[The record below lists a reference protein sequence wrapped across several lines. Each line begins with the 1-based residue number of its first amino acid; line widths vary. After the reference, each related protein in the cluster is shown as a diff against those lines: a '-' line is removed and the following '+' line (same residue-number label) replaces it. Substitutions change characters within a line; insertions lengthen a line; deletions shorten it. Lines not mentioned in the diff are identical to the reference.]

1 MVHNETSMRFVEGV
15 ASKPL
20 ITIFGQIS
28 NSLCNL
34 CNLCLEYSVIAL
46 SCPLPAVAKSDVK
59 ITKDHS
65 TEIDHAS
72 SLKRCAQKWWTCRP
86 CWTRSGHHDGWIL
99 RQPTSLSL
107 GFIVLHAMQRC
118 FWWCYED
125 FDLGSCNMLLSF
137 LVLSTLLFWVSIQ
150 WTEKVKV
157 TLILTAGDKD
167 DDYIKVVHVM
177 MIARKKIG
185 AVDHHFSHGGQWRH
199 QGTRLRC
206 DHQKWRKKKIFF
218 YFWHQGTRLR
228 CDHGCPASWIL
239 CM

>member
-1 MVHNETSMRFVEGV
+1 MKHQSGSWKVLRLNQSKFSVKSQIASLTS
-15 ASKPL
+15 AA
-20 ITIFGQIS
+20 
-28 NSLCNL
+28 L

-46 SCPLPAVAKSDVK
+46 SCPHPAVAKSDVK

-86 CWTRSGHHDGWIL
+86 CWTLAGHHDCWI
-99 RQPTSLSL
+99 LSL
-107 GFIVLHAMQRC
+107 GFSIVLHALQRC
-118 FWWCYED
+118 FWWRNED

-150 WTEKVKV
+150 WTENIKV

-167 DDYIKVVHVM
+167 DDYIKVVQVM

-185 AVDHHFSHGGQWRH
+185 AVDHHFSRGGQWGH

-206 DHQKWRKKKIFF
+206 DHQK
-218 YFWHQGTRLR
+218 
-228 CDHGCPASWIL
+228 
-239 CM
+239 